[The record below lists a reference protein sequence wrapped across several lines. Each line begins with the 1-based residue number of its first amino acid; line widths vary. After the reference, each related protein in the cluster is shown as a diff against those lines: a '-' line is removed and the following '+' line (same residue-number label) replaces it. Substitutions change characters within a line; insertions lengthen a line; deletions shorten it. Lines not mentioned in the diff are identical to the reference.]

1 MSSGDDVKKGISR
14 RDLLKGGTAAIAG
27 LAVTAALPA
36 ALPGIAEAG
45 DIPEAYAKPKCTGWS
60 WEKPVKPIPKSEI
73 SKVITTDVVV
83 IGAGLSGV
91 AAALSAAEQGA
102 KVQVVDKNHTWA
114 ARGGHI
120 TAFGSKV
127 QQRMEVQNDYRQII
141 RAWVAWAQGRLDEK
155 LLWDFAHKSGACM
168 DWAVDIAEKRGLE
181 VTLWEGYYKG
191 PDYTEYPVTHIFYE
205 KGADLT
211 YIYGNAKGIGT
222 ITLVPVLEKAGTEQG
237 VIFNYKTPAVQILR
251 KTNGR
256 VTGIIAGK
264 PGKYIQYNTNKGV
277 IIATGDYA
285 SNNEMKQ
292 RYSPFSLHA
301 DAQIYF
307 PNKCNTGD
315 GLIMAM
321 QIGGAMQKS
330 EPHAAVIHLEAGAA
344 SYGFLHVNANG
355 ERFKNEDVN
364 TQSKSCTKELQ
375 PHGIA
380 WTIYDRDWAEQ
391 VKQQVDSNL
400 AGGLFYGQMWQQ
412 RGKGWNIEVEK
423 TTLDHHIKDGKVLTA
438 NSIEELAQKMKV
450 PIDRFKKTVMRYN
463 ELYEMQNDPDYGKR
477 VQLLTSIVNPPFYAG
492 KLASTLLT
500 MVGGLHTDSSL
511 LVLDKDDKPIE
522 GLYVVGSAAGDFFA
536 NDYPTICPGI
546 GHGRCLTFGRMA
558 GIKAAGGDVDKLI
571 PSLKV

>member
-1 MSSGDDVKKGISR
+1 MSSEDNVKKGMSR
-14 RDLLKGGTAAIAG
+14 RDFFKGS
-27 LAVTAALPA
+27 TAALA
-36 ALPGIAEAG
+36 GIAAATALPGIAKAG
-45 DIPEAYAKPKCTGWS
+45 DIPEAYAKPKCSGWS
-60 WEKPVKPIPKSEI
+60 WEKPVKPIPKSQI
-73 SKVITTDVVV
+73 SKVITADVVV
-83 IGAGLSGV
+83 IGAGLSGM

-102 KVQVVDKNHTWA
+102 TVQVVDKNPSWA

-127 QQRMEVQNDYRQII
+127 QQRFGVQNNYRQII
-141 RAWVAWAQGRLDEK
+141 RDWVAWAQGRIDEQ
-155 LLWDFAHKSGACM
+155 LLWEFAHKSGACM
-168 DWAVDIAEKRGLE
+168 DWAVDIAEKQGLQ
-181 VTLWEGYYKG
+181 VTLWDGYYKG

-205 KGADLT
+205 AGADLT
-211 YIYGNAKGIGT
+211 YIYGNSKGIGNV
-222 ITLVPVLEKAGTEQG
+222 TLVPALEKAAKDRG
-237 VIFNYKTPAVQILR
+237 VIFNYRTPAVQLIR
-251 KTNGR
+251 KKDGP

-264 PGKYIQYNTNKGV
+264 PGKYIQYDAKNAV

-292 RYSPFSLHA
+292 RFSPFSLHA

-315 GLIMAM
+315 GIIMGM
-321 QIGGAMQKS
+321 QAGGAMQKH

-380 WTIYDRDWAEQ
+380 WTVYDRDWADQ
-391 VKQQVDSNL
+391 VKKQVDSNI

-412 RGKGWNIEVEK
+412 RGKGWSLEVEK
-423 TTLDHHIKDGKVLTA
+423 MTLDFHVKDGKVVVA
-438 NSIEELAQKMKV
+438 NSIEELARKMKV
-450 PIDRFKKTVMRYN
+450 PVDKFVKTVNRYN
-463 ELYEMQNDPDYGKR
+463 ELYKMQDDVDYGKR
-477 VQLLTSIVNPPFYAG
+477 KELLTPIVNPPFYAG

-511 LVLDKDDKPIE
+511 LVLDKDDKPIQ
-522 GLYVVGSAAGDFFA
+522 GLYVVGAAAGDFFA

-558 GIKAAGGDVDKLI
+558 GIKAAGGNTDKVI
-571 PSLKV
+571 PSLKI